1 MEPHAARVKRK
12 EKTLDQ
18 IRSSHAASACLV
30 YLAFLVASVLCI
42 IFEW

>member
-18 IRSSHAASACLV
+18 IFHGACACLV
-30 YLAFLVASVLCI
+30 YLAFLVASVLCVV
-42 IFEW
+42 FEW